1 MCLIPVV
8 KPTPLDVER
17 EPWTIRPKS
26 TQMGALLYSKSTLL
40 ITLVP
45 LPVSELELLSFCFWE
60 FALLVVSE
68 KDWQKRDSMF
78 KKGMNFH
85 LLDLQ
90 YFFNNSMTASFKI
103 LFS

>member
-1 MCLIPVV
+1 MIFLQEMYPIAVAKQP
-8 KPTPLDVER
+8 PMGVEK

-26 TQMGALLYSKSTLL
+26 THLGALLDSKSTLL

-45 LPVSELELLSFCFWE
+45 LPESELELLYFCFWE
-60 FALLVVSE
+60 FVFLVVSE

-90 YFFNNSMTASFKI
+90 FFFK
-103 LFS
+103 

>member
-1 MCLIPVV
+1 MYPIAVAKQPSMA
-8 KPTPLDVER
+8 VER
-17 EPWTIRPKS
+17 EPWAIRPKS
-26 TQMGALLYSKSTLL
+26 TQLGALLDSKSTLL
-40 ITLVP
+40 LTLVP

-90 YFFNNSMTASFKI
+90 N
-103 LFS
+103 FSIIP